1 LVYATTTTE
10 STLHIPLQAAP
21 VDRTPSGVA
30 AYGEAAGIEAAG
42 WFDDIVDVG
51 GKILSSPLG
60 QKGLSYLGSLI

>member
-1 LVYATTTTE
+1 MYATTNSE
-10 STLHIPLQAAP
+10 STLHIPLQSAP

-30 AYGEAAGIEAAG
+30 AYGAAAGVEAAG